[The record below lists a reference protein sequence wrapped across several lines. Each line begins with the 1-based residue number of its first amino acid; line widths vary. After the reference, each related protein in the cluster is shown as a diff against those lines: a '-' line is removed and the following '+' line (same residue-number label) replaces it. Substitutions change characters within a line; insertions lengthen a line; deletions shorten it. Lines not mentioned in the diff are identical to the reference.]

1 MTLRNDSGAMNG
13 AAKWLMGI
21 VAVLFTAMAVASVT
35 VPWQFVSQRI
45 DSGERRD
52 AEISASVDALREKSA
67 HQESRLERIG
77 VDIQYIKSGI
87 DELKRKP

>member
-21 VAVLFTAMAVASVT
+21 VAVLFTAMAIASVT
-35 VPWQFVSQRI
+35 VPWQFTTQRL
-45 DSGERRD
+45 DAGDRRA
-52 AEISASVDALREKSA
+52 AEISSAVDSLREKSA
-67 HQESRLERIG
+67 AQESRLERIG

>member
-45 DSGERRD
+45 DAGDKRD
-52 AEISASVDALREKSA
+52 AEISAAVDALREKTSVQDA
-67 HQESRLERIG
+67 RLERIG